1 MTGGWLEYSYCSITV
16 FNYRLI
22 RLIRFGSQSCTYLQ
36 IFFINRLHLILHLIL
51 HSCKILFSQKVFRG
65 NQTWVTACLWKLI
78 SLSLPTAIF
87 KSFNKFCF
95 AKCLVPFWA
104 ILRPNSFL
112 DDGNYILAQKLGRGS
127 IPRNATISLRR
138 DEIPTILFF

>member
-1 MTGGWLEYSYCSITV
+1 MQDSLFAKSFSWKPNMG
-16 FNYRLI
+16 
-22 RLIRFGSQSCTYLQ
+22 
-36 IFFINRLHLILHLIL
+36 NRLLV
-51 HSCKILFSQKVFRG
+51 KINL
-65 NQTWVTACLWKLI
+65 